1 LRSHIR
7 LTAITLLIL
16 LVSTCLAQEA
26 AIYGRCVAIVDG
38 DTIQVFAP
46 GRPLLRIRLAFCDAP
61 EMGQAFGYRAKQAMS
76 ELVFGKEVELR
87 PHTIDRYG
95 RTVAMVFVDG
105 RDVGLEL
112 IKAGLAW
119 AYDHYLPEASPEIQA
134 QYPAAETAAR
144 VSRLGLWVDSN
155 PLPPWEYR
163 KAKREQRVQ
172 ARLQPRTYAASP
184 QSNLARANRIRSA
197 LGNQLDDY
205 QSER

>member
-1 LRSHIR
+1 MKAKCVLY
-7 LTAITLLIL
+7 LFALLL
-16 LVSTCLAQEA
+16 LAPQLFGQQQIER
-26 AIYGRCVAIVDG
+26 GRVVGISDG
-38 DTIQVFAP
+38 DTISVLTTDKQ
-46 GRPLLRIRLAFCDAP
+46 LLRIRVAWIDAP

-112 IKAGLAW
+112 IKEGLAW

-144 VSRLGLWVDSN
+144 GSQLGLWVDSN

-163 KAKREQRVQ
+163 KAKREQRAQ
-172 ARLQPRTYAASP
+172 ARLQP
-184 QSNLARANRIRSA
+184 
-197 LGNQLDDY
+197 
-205 QSER
+205 

>member
-1 LRSHIR
+1 MS
-7 LTAITLLIL
+7 TKTLHSL
-16 LVSTCLAQEA
+16 LALLLLAAQA
-26 AIYGRCVAIVDG
+26 FAQDVIHGRCVGVHDG

-95 RTVAMVFVDG
+95 CTVAMVFVES

-112 IKAGLAW
+112 IKEGLAW
-119 AYDHYLPEASPEIQA
+119 AYDHYLPEASPEIQT

-163 KAKREQRVQ
+163 KAKREQQ
-172 ARLQPRTYAASP
+172 AALPRTEVRIL
-184 QSNLARANRIRSA
+184 SNEFLAVSKPGTSFDVQEMIWSR
-197 LGNQLDDY
+197 
-205 QSER
+205 